1 MTKTIEISSYTN
13 LDLAPQDDG
22 VWVVTLNRPKKRNA
36 LDIDTIE
43 ELVDFF
49 SLAPRAGVKA
59 VVLAGAG
66 DHFCAGLDLVEHHD
80 EGRSRSADD
89 FMHVCLR
96 WHEAFNKMEYGG
108 VPIIAALQ
116 RCGCRRRP

>member
-1 MTKTIEISSYTN
+1 MTLQIDTARFKN
-13 LDLAPQDDG
+13 LSLEAHDDG
-22 VWVVTLNRPKKRNA
+22 VWVVTLNRPTKRNA

-49 SLAPRAGVKA
+49 SAAPRAGVRA

-80 EGRSRSADD
+80 EDR
-89 FMHVCLR
+89 
-96 WHEAFNKMEYGG
+96 
-108 VPIIAALQ
+108 
-116 RCGCRRRP
+116 